1 MGFNSSKILNVKR
14 SKNMMMSNKK
24 FIKDFK
30 IGLPT
35 INDEIKNES
44 KNY

>member
-1 MGFNSSKILNVKR
+1 MIMNT
-14 SKNMMMSNKK
+14 KK

-30 IGLPT
+30 INLPT

-44 KNY
+44 KNYK